1 MSALNTQ
8 PENVNYLGE
17 VNFKL
22 EIQKLPN
29 VTYFTQAVT
38 MPGVSLTPLEM
49 ERPLRTPV
57 GIATQSLQYEELTDS
72 FMIDE
77 YMYNYQEIFD
87 WMIQT
92 TEGKL
97 EPSDAVLTILT
108 SNMNPQL
115 EIHFQRC
122 YPISIG
128 ALDFTSAATETE
140 YFLATATFRY
150 LQFRFNNLL
159 NQQR

>member
-1 MSALNTQ
+1 MSVLNTQ

-49 ERPLRTPV
+49 DRPFRTPV
-57 GIATQSLQYEELTDS
+57 GIATQSLDYEELSVS
-72 FMIDE
+72 FMVDE

-115 EIHFQRC
+115 EIHFERC

-140 YFLATATFRY
+140 YFLATASFRY
-150 LQFRFNNLL
+150 LQFRFKNLL

>member
-57 GIATQSLQYEELTDS
+57 GIATQSLQYEELTVS

>member
-17 VNFKL
+17 VNFKF
-22 EIQKLPN
+22 EIRKLPN
-29 VTYFTQAVT
+29 VTYFTQAVSL
-38 MPGVSLTPLEM
+38 PGVTLTPLEM

-57 GIATQSLQYEELTDS
+57 GVGHSTLQYEELTIS
-72 FMIDE
+72 FIVDE

-92 TEGKL
+92 STGTL
-97 EPSDAVLTILT
+97 DPSDAVLTILT

-115 EIHFQRC
+115 EVHFERC
-122 YPISIG
+122 YPVSLG
-128 ALDFTSAATETE
+128 ALEFSSAGTETE
-140 YFLATATFRY
+140 YFLAAATFRY
-150 LQFRFNNLL
+150 LQFRFTNLL

>member
-1 MSALNTQ
+1 
-8 PENVNYLGE
+8 
-17 VNFKL
+17 
-22 EIQKLPN
+22 
-29 VTYFTQAVT
+29 
-38 MPGVSLTPLEM
+38 
-49 ERPLRTPV
+49 
-57 GIATQSLQYEELTDS
+57 
-72 FMIDE
+72 
-77 YMYNYQEIFD
+77 MYNYQEIFN

-97 EPSDAVLTILT
+97 EPSDAVLTVLT

-115 EIHFQRC
+115 EIHFERC
-122 YPISIG
+122 YPISIS

-140 YFLATATFRY
+140 YFLATAGFRY

>member
-1 MSALNTQ
+1 MSVLNTQ

-22 EIQKLPN
+22 EIQKIPN

-57 GIATQSLQYEELTDS
+57 GIAAQSLEYEELSVS
-72 FMIDE
+72 FIVDE
-77 YMYNYQEIFD
+77 YMYNYQEIFN

-97 EPSDAVLTILT
+97 EPSDAVLTVLT

-115 EIHFQRC
+115 EIHFERC

-128 ALDFTSAATETE
+128 ALDFTSAATDTE
-140 YFLATATFRY
+140 YFLATASFRY
-150 LQFRFNNLL
+150 LQFRFKNLL

>member
-17 VNFKL
+17 DNIKF
-22 EIQKLPN
+22 EIRKLPN

-38 MPGVSLTPLEM
+38 MPGVSLTPLET
-49 ERPLRTPV
+49 ERPLRTPI
-57 GIATQSLQYEELTDS
+57 GIATQSLDYEELSVS
-72 FMIDE
+72 FMVDE

-92 TEGKL
+92 STGTL
-97 EPSDAVLTILT
+97 DPSDAVLTILT

-115 EIHFQRC
+115 EVHFERC
-122 YPISIG
+122 YPVALG
-128 ALDFTSAATETE
+128 ALEFNSATTETE

-150 LQFRFNNLL
+150 LQFRFKNLL

>member
-1 MSALNTQ
+1 MSVLNTQ

-49 ERPLRTPV
+49 ERPLRTPI
-57 GIATQSLQYEELTDS
+57 GIATQSLDYEELSVS
-72 FMIDE
+72 FMVDE

-115 EIHFQRC
+115 EIHFERC

-140 YFLATATFRY
+140 YFLATASFRY
-150 LQFRFNNLL
+150 LQFRFKNLL